1 MITFSLIL
9 TDVLTPLLFGFLYI
23 LITDNSQSTN
33 NFISLF
39 LFFGLTIVFVSFI
52 RNYYHQYFATNFCDK
67 LRISVKTTIIAIFFQ
82 LIGYQYYELD
92 TNIIILLLWLLI
104 PLTILI
110 IRYLIRSNVK
120 DLNNTSIHIVGEYYK
135 FNDYEIRMLREKGF
149 IVNFYNSYTSF
160 LKKRK
165 KIQTDDDSIT
175 TVNLSKSQMVKL
187 AKEEPSLNALDYIEL
202 EEFME
207 RYLRKLFLSP
217 EYKSFNIKTFRKS
230 HYFIK
235 RIFDYIAVAL
245 LMPFV
250 IIFIFLIFLIKLFT
264 NIREPL
270 FYTQKRYGIN
280 NDLFTLYKFRT
291 MHMGSEVDGNTE
303 INDSRIYS
311 FAKVIRKYRIDEFP
325 QVINI
330 LVGNMHLVGPRAEWY
345 KLSDKYTDNITHYRL
360 RHIVKPGITGWAQIV
375 YPYGF
380 DESDA
385 KQKLMY
391 DLYYIKNWS
400 VWLELEICFKTILV
414 ILDKR
419 GF

>member
-1 MITFSLIL
+1 
-9 TDVLTPLLFGFLYI
+9 
-23 LITDNSQSTN
+23 
-33 NFISLF
+33 
-39 LFFGLTIVFVSFI
+39 
-52 RNYYHQYFATNFCDK
+52 
-67 LRISVKTTIIAIFFQ
+67 
-82 LIGYQYYELD
+82 
-92 TNIIILLLWLLI
+92 
-104 PLTILI
+104 
-110 IRYLIRSNVK
+110 
-120 DLNNTSIHIVGEYYK
+120 
-135 FNDYEIRMLREKGF
+135 
-149 IVNFYNSYTSF
+149 
-160 LKKRK
+160 
-165 KIQTDDDSIT
+165 
-175 TVNLSKSQMVKL
+175 
-187 AKEEPSLNALDYIEL
+187 
-202 EEFME
+202 
-207 RYLRKLFLSP
+207 
-217 EYKSFNIKTFRKS
+217 
-230 HYFIK
+230 
-235 RIFDYIAVAL
+235 
-245 LMPFV
+245 
-250 IIFIFLIFLIKLFT
+250 
-264 NIREPL
+264 
-270 FYTQKRYGIN
+270 
-280 NDLFTLYKFRT
+280 

-375 YPYGF
+375 YTYGF